1 MEDLLLAEPVVAE
14 IVAVVGGEHDE
25 RVIEEAAR
33 FHVVEQ
39 APELVVLMSVMQYQ
53 AGGSNVYAATAGR
66 LTDGEADQLV
76 EELTTALG
84 VLTSGV
90 HTRFAGVR
98 RELIAPG
105 ATTPV
110 LRPGQIVVG
119 RFQGVRDTLQTV
131 GLGGRT
137 VRANGTI
144 ASGAILLDSDYDRA
158 SSKRRLMRTHELGHA
173 LGYNHVHVRPSIM
186 NASIGADLT
195 DFDHRAAA
203 LAFRGPAGAAETPLQ
218 LASAK

>member
-1 MEDLLLAEPVVAE
+1 
-14 IVAVVGGEHDE
+14 VGTDAQAFDE
-25 RVIEEAAR
+25 MVFGSKGRWLR
-33 FHVVEQ
+33 WTQ
-39 APELVVLMSVMQYQ
+39 APELVVLMPVMQYQ
-53 AGGSNVYAATAGR
+53 AGESNVYAATSGE
-66 LTDGEADQLV
+66 LTDGEASQLV
-76 EELTTALG
+76 EELTAALG

-98 RELIAPG
+98 RERLVAG
-105 ATTPV
+105 ATTQV

-119 RFQGVRDTLQTV
+119 RFQGVRDALQTV

-144 ASGAILLDSDYDRA
+144 ASGAILLDCDYDRT

-195 DFDHRAAA
+195 DFDHQAAA
-203 LAFRGPAGAAETPLQ
+203 LTFRGPGAAIDTPLR

>member
-1 MEDLLLAEPVVAE
+1 
-14 IVAVVGGEHDE
+14 
-25 RVIEEAAR
+25 
-33 FHVVEQ
+33 
-39 APELVVLMSVMQYQ
+39 MSVMRYESGQ
-53 AGGSNVYAATAGR
+53 STSYAATSGE
-66 LTDGEADQLV
+66 LTDGEATQLV

-84 VLTSGV
+84 VLTSGI

-98 RELIAPG
+98 REWISPG
-105 ATTPV
+105 ATAPV

-119 RFQGVRDTLQTV
+119 RFEGVRDALQTI

-144 ASGAILLDSDYDRA
+144 SSGVILLDSDYDRG

-173 LGYNHVHVRPSIM
+173 LGYNHVHARQSIM
-186 NASIGADLT
+186 NPRVGADLT

-203 LAFRGPAGAAETPLQ
+203 LTFRGPAASVEAPLQ
-218 LASAK
+218 LSGGE